1 MERSV
6 APNASADKS
15 VISYQTARCLSTRSS
30 HGRSP
35 FKGQILTTGPV
46 SEGMRA
52 AKNEWVYLRL
62 FSPLPPSSPLPPPSS
77 PFSPPPSSPLAAAD
91 GLEQKRS
98 RADIFD

>member
-1 MERSV
+1 M

-35 FKGQILTTGPV
+35 FKGRILTTGPV

-62 FSPLPPSSPLPPPSS
+62 
-77 PFSPPPSSPLAAAD
+77 AAAD